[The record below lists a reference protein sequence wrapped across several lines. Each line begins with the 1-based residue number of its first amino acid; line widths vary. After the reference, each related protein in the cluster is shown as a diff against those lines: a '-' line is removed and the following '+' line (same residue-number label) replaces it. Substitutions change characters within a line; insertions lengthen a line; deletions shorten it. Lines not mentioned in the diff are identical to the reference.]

1 MLELLFV
8 KNDISGDGESALDN
22 TLQSLKKT
30 NYRSFV
36 NYWVPVYGGIGIHDA
51 TWRDEFGGKL
61 YKKSGSHGCI
71 NTPLEKM
78 EELYDMLEIGMPVV
92 IHY

>member
-1 MLELLFV
+1 MGTPELV
-8 KNDISGDGESALDN
+8 CYIYGKSRNAI
-22 TLQSLKKT
+22 LKGK

-51 TWRDEFGGKL
+51 TWRDKFGGEI
-61 YKKSGSHGCI
+61 YVKSGSHGCI
-71 NTPLEKM
+71 NTPLERM
-78 EELYDMLEIGMPVV
+78 TELYDMLEIGMPVV